1 MSCKHYKNS
10 PQKYYK
16 IISFATFVSLLYAC
30 STTKKVP
37 DGEYLL
43 NRNNFEFED
52 KKESFDEELKDYV
65 QQKPNKKQLLFMP
78 LSLGFYN
85 MANPKYDTLLNEY
98 MTYPSEMRN
107 QKLRD
112 SLFIKYDMKS
122 SVGKTLF
129 LDRLLHSWGTPPV
142 ILDQTRSE
150 KSTESIKK
158 RLIYRG
164 FWDADV
170 HLKHA
175 IDSASRKAAV
185 NYFVKHNEP
194 TYIKDYYYNIT
205 DPYVKGLYWQKLDKS
220 LIRSGQRLDQTV
232 LEKEVTR
239 INELM
244 RENGYYRFNSTN
256 EEVYFVADS
265 LKSKKQVPLTLEIH
279 KDSADHRYKVATIGN
294 IDVAIVNEAGDFPK
308 NTVKDSLRRIRF
320 HKVDESYK
328 TSSLWRAVI
337 VDHKK
342 VYDQKALDLT
352 KRNFIAMNNFSIIKA
367 RDSLR
372 RGGTMAPNDS
382 IVDVLYVLKPLPKY
396 ELKLGTDINYSQ
408 LLNLGVSPSVD
419 LTTRNVF
426 KGAENL
432 STSISGTFGSIRS
445 TKNIDKREVAYEIS
459 AQASLNFPRLLL
471 PFDYYKLLP
480 KRYTPTSSILLG
492 ASVQNNIGLGRVN
505 FNTGLNYQANVNDQ
519 VSHRLTLFNTQVS
532 LTKNKDAYYDYFA
545 NDAVIK
551 DDMFANYF
559 AYTSNSTIPEIAS
572 IENRY
577 RSGQL
582 SIDDV
587 SGMILGDIPYLGTL
601 DKKGQDLLLAF
612 TGSLVNKD
620 RQTQDI
626 LISSMI
632 YNFVYNE
639 IGKKDYPNA
648 FYFNGK
654 VELAGNILSIFNQK
668 RDAGGVVT
676 NPQRTIFGLPY
687 AQFVKFDIDTRKY
700 FKFNGNQTLVL
711 RQFIGVGIP
720 YGNSTDMPVI
730 KSYFNG
736 GSNDI
741 RAWVAF
747 GGLGPSDS
755 QLDERVR
762 TYMTNNVKLTTNIE
776 YRIPFNE
783 MYEGA
788 LFTDI
793 GNTWSLRKPDGSGG
807 YGDEFKFNKFL
818 GQMGI
823 GSGLGLRVNVAYITF
838 RLDLAYKIYDPNKP
852 DGDRWRFKNFQPF
865 KPTLNIAFGYPF

>member
-16 IISFATFVSLLYAC
+16 IISFATFVGLLYAC

-43 NRNNFEFED
+43 TRNSFEFGD
-52 KKESFDEELKDYV
+52 KKEFFDEELKDYV

-78 LSLGFYN
+78 LTLAFYN
-85 MANPKYDTLLNEY
+85 MADPKYDTILNEY
-98 MTYPSEMRN
+98 MTYPREMRN

-112 SLFIKYDMKS
+112 SLFIKYNMKS
-122 SVGKTLF
+122 SIGKSLF
-129 LDRLLHSWGTPPV
+129 LDRVLHSWGTPPV
-142 ILDQTRSE
+142 ILDQSRSE
-150 KSTESIKK
+150 KSAESIKK

-170 HLKHA
+170 TFKHKL
-175 IDSASRKAAV
+175 DSASKKAAV
-185 NYFVKHNEP
+185 NYFIKHNDP
-194 TYIKDYYYNIT
+194 TYIKEYYYNIP
-205 DPYVKGLYWQKLDKS
+205 DQGIKNIYAHQRDKT
-220 LIRSGQRLDQTV
+220 LVRAGQVLDQTV

-239 INELM
+239 ITDLM
-244 RENGYYRFNSTN
+244 KDFGYYKFNSSN
-256 EEVYFVADS
+256 DEVYFVADS

-279 KDSADHRYKVATIGN
+279 KDSLDRPYKVATFGN
-294 IDVAIVNEAGDFPK
+294 IDIAIVDEPSDYPK
-308 NTVKDSLRRIRF
+308 NTVKDSLRRVRF
-320 HKVDESYK
+320 HKVNDNYK

-337 VDHKK
+337 VDSKK
-342 VYDQKALDLT
+342 MYDQKKLDVT
-352 KRNFIAMNNFSIIKA
+352 KRNFLAMNNFSIIKA

-372 RGGTMAPNDS
+372 QGGISSPNDS

-396 ELKLGTDINYSQ
+396 DLKVGTDINYSQ
-408 LLNLGVSPSVD
+408 VLNLGISPSID

-426 KGAENL
+426 RGAENL
-432 STSISGTFGSIRS
+432 STSVSGTFGSIRS
-445 TKNIDKREVAYEIS
+445 TQNIDKRTTAYEIS

-471 PFDYYKLLP
+471 PFNYYKFLP

-492 ASVQNNIGLGRVN
+492 ASVQNNIGLGRTN
-505 FNTGLNYQANVNDQ
+505 FNTGLNYQANINDQ
-519 VSHRLTLFNTQVS
+519 VYHKLTLFNTQVS
-532 LTKNKDAYYDYFA
+532 LTKNKDAYYDYFP
-545 NDAVIK
+545 NDNKIRE
-551 DDMFANYF
+551 DIFNNYF
-559 AYTSNSTIPEIAS
+559 AFNPETAQT
-572 IENRY
+572 
-577 RSGQL
+577 GQDFRDGLL

-587 SGMILGDIPYLGTL
+587 S
-601 DKKGQDLLLAF
+601 KKIIENSDYRNSLNQQGNDLLTAF
-612 TGSLVNKD
+612 RGTLVNKD
-620 RQTQDI
+620 RQTQDV

-654 VELAGNILSIFNQK
+654 VELAGNILSIFNKKDNDGGLVSSPQK
-668 RDAGGVVT
+668 
-676 NPQRTIFGLPY
+676 TIFGIPY
-687 AQFVKFDIDTRKY
+687 AQFVKFDIDARKY

-720 YGNSTDMPVI
+720 YGNSEDMPII

-747 GGLGPSDS
+747 GGLGPADS
-755 QLDERVR
+755 QVDERVR
-762 TYMTNNVKLTTNIE
+762 TYMTDNVKLTTNIE
-776 YRIPFNE
+776 YRIPFNS

-793 GNTWSLRKPDGSGG
+793 GNTWSLRNYNDG
-807 YGDEFKFNKFL
+807 YADEFKFNKFL
-818 GQMGI
+818 GQVGI
-823 GSGLGLRVNVAYITF
+823 GSGFGLRINIAYITA
-838 RLDLAYKIYDPNKP
+838 RIDLAYKIYDPNKP
-852 DGDRWRFKNFQPF
+852 EGDRWRFKNFQPF

>member
-1 MSCKHYKNS
+1 
-10 PQKYYK
+10 
-16 IISFATFVSLLYAC
+16 
-30 STTKKVP
+30 
-37 DGEYLL
+37 
-43 NRNNFEFED
+43 
-52 KKESFDEELKDYV
+52 
-65 QQKPNKKQLLFMP
+65 
-78 LSLGFYN
+78 

-98 MTYPSEMRN
+98 MTYPSEMRS

-129 LDRLLHSWGTPPV
+129 LDRLLHNWGSPPV

-150 KSTESIKK
+150 KSAESVEK
-158 RLIYRG
+158 RMVYRG
-164 FWDADV
+164 FWDAEV
-170 HLKHA
+170 NFKHVL
-175 IDSASRKAAV
+175 DSASKKAAV
-185 NYFVKHNEP
+185 NYFIKHNEP

-205 DPYVKGLYWQKLDKS
+205 DPTVKGLYWQKLDKS
-220 LIRSGQRLDQTV
+220 LIRSGQILDQTV
-232 LEKEVTR
+232 LEKEAAR
-239 INELM
+239 ITDLM
-244 RENGYYRFNSTN
+244 RENGYYRFNSSN
-256 EEVYFVADS
+256 EEISFVADS
-265 LKSKKQVPLTLEIH
+265 LKSKKKVPLILEIH
-279 KDSADHRYKVATIGN
+279 RDSTDRPYKVSTIGN
-294 IDVAIVNEAGDFPK
+294 IDVAIIDEPGDYPK

-320 HKVDESYK
+320 HKVNDNYK
-328 TSSLWRAVI
+328 ISSLWRSII
-337 VDHKK
+337 VDNKQA
-342 VYDQKALDLT
+342 YDQKKLDLT
-352 KRNFIAMNNFSIIKA
+352 KRNLLAMNNFSLVKA

-372 RGGTMAPNDS
+372 RGGGMAPNDS
-382 IVDVLYVLKPLPKY
+382 IIDVLYILKPLPKY
-396 ELKLGTDINYSQ
+396 ELKVGTDVNYSQ
-408 LLNLGVSPSVD
+408 ILNLGISPSVD

-426 KGAENL
+426 RGAENL
-432 STSISGTFGSIRS
+432 STSLSGAFGSIRS
-445 TKNIDKREVAYEIS
+445 TKDISKRELAYEIS

-532 LTKNKDAYYDYFA
+532 LTKNKDAYYDYFT
-545 NDAVIK
+545 NDERIK
-551 DDMFANYF
+551 DDMFRNYF
-559 AYTSNSTIPEIAS
+559 DYTSTSTIPEIKN

-577 RSGQL
+577 LSGQL

-587 SGMILGDIPYLGTL
+587 SEMILKDNTYIGSL
-601 DKKGQDLLLAF
+601 DKKTQDLLLAF
-612 TGSLVNKD
+612 MGSLVNKD

-632 YNFVYNE
+632 YNFVYSE

-668 RDAGGVVT
+668 RDAGGVIA

-755 QLDERVR
+755 QIDERVR

-818 GQMGI
+818 GQVGV
-823 GSGLGLRVNVAYITF
+823 GSGVGLRLNIAYITL

>member
-1 MSCKHYKNS
+1 MSCKHYMNS

-16 IISFATFVSLLYAC
+16 IISFATFVGLLYAC

-43 NRNNFEFED
+43 TKNKFELED
-52 KKESFDEELKDYV
+52 KKESIDEELKDYV
-65 QQKPNKKQLLFMP
+65 QQKPNKKQLLFAP

-85 MANPKYDTLLNEY
+85 MANPKYDTLLNDY

-112 SLFIKYDMKS
+112 SLFLKYNMKS

-150 KSTESIKK
+150 KSTESIEK
-158 RLIYRG
+158 RLVYRG

-170 HLKHA
+170 Q
-175 IDSASRKAAV
+175 
-185 NYFVKHNEP
+185 VKHSLDSTSKKAVVDYIIKHNDP

-205 DPYVKGLYWQKLDKS
+205 DPTVKGLYWQKLDKS

-232 LEKEVTR
+232 LEKEVIR
-239 INELM
+239 ITDLM
-244 RENGYYRFNSTN
+244 RENGYYRFNSSN
-256 EEVYFVADS
+256 EEIYFVADS

-279 KDSADHRYKVATIGN
+279 KDSADHPYKVATIGN

-308 NTVKDSLRRIRF
+308 NTIKDSLRRIRF
-320 HKVDESYK
+320 HKMDNSYK

-337 VDHKK
+337 VDSKK
-342 VYDQKALDLT
+342 VYDQKNLDLT
-352 KRNFIAMNNFSIIKA
+352 KRNFIAMNNFSILKA

-372 RGGTMAPNDS
+372 RGGGISPNDS
-382 IVDVLYVLKPLPKY
+382 IVDVLYLLKPLPKY

-408 LLNLGVSPSVD
+408 ILNLGVSPSVD
-419 LTTRNVF
+419 LTTRNIF
-426 KGAENL
+426 RGAENL

-459 AQASLNFPRLLL
+459 AQAALNFPRLLL

-492 ASVQNNIGLGRVN
+492 ASLQNNIGLGRVN

-532 LTKNKDAYYDYFA
+532 LTKNKDAYYDYFV
-545 NDAVIK
+545 NDESIRK
-551 DDMFANYF
+551 DIFASYF
-559 AYTSNSTIPEIAS
+559 AHDPTLKPDYEA
-572 IENRY
+572 
-577 RSGQL
+577 GKL
-582 SIDDV
+582 SIDYISKEIVADP
-587 SGMILGDIPYLGTL
+587 SYPGTL
-601 DKKGQDLLLAF
+601 DQKGLDLLNAF
-612 TGSLVNKD
+612 RGTLVNKD
-620 RQTQDI
+620 RQTQDVI
-626 LISSMI
+626 ISSMI

-668 RDAGGVVT
+668 RDDGGVVT
-676 NPQRTIFGLPY
+676 SPQRTIFGIPY

-720 YGNSTDMPVI
+720 FGNSTSMPVI

-747 GGLGPSDS
+747 GGLGPADS

-762 TYMTNNVKLTTNIE
+762 TYMTDNVKLTTNIE
-776 YRIPFNE
+776 YRVPFNE

-788 LFTDI
+788 IFTDI
-793 GNTWSLRKPDGSGG
+793 GNTWSLKSSNENGS

-823 GSGLGLRVNVAYITF
+823 GSGFGLRVNVAYITF

-852 DGDRWRFKNFQPF
+852 EGDRWRFKNFQPF

>member
-16 IISFATFVSLLYAC
+16 IISFATFVGLLYAC

-43 NRNNFEFED
+43 TKNNFKFED
-52 KKESFDEELKDYV
+52 KKESFDDELKDYV
-65 QQKPNKKQLLFMP
+65 QQKPNKKQLLFIP
-78 LSLGFYN
+78 LGLGFYN

-112 SLFIKYDMKS
+112 SLFIKYNMKS

-129 LDRLLHSWGTPPV
+129 LDRLLHSWGNPPV
-142 ILDQTRSE
+142 ILDETRSE
-150 KSTESIKK
+150 KSAESIEK
-158 RLIYRG
+158 RLVYRG

-170 HLKHA
+170 KFKHSM
-175 IDSASRKAAV
+175 DSASKKAAV
-185 NYFVKHNEP
+185 NYFIKHNDP

-205 DPYVKGLYWQKLDKS
+205 DPTVKGLYWQKLDKS

-239 INELM
+239 ITELM
-244 RENGYYRFNSTN
+244 RENGYYRFNSSN
-256 EEVYFVADS
+256 EEIYFVADS
-265 LKSKKQVPLTLEIH
+265 LKSRKQVPLTLEIH
-279 KDSADHRYKVATIGN
+279 KDSADHPYKVATIGN

-320 HKVDESYK
+320 HKMDDSYK

-337 VDHKK
+337 VDSKK

-352 KRNFIAMNNFSIIKA
+352 KRNFIAMNNFSILKA

-372 RGGTMAPNDS
+372 RGGGTSPNDS
-382 IVDVLYVLKPLPKY
+382 IVDVLYLLKPLPKY

-408 LLNLGVSPSVD
+408 ILNLGISPSVD

-426 KGAENL
+426 RGAENL

-445 TKNIDKREVAYEIS
+445 TKDISKRELAYEIS

-471 PFDYYKLLP
+471 PFNYYKLLP

-519 VSHRLTLFNTQVS
+519 VSHRLTLFNTQIS
-532 LTKNKDAYYDYFA
+532 LTKNKDAYYDYFS
-545 NDAVIK
+545 NDEIIK
-551 DDMFANYF
+551 DDILASYF
-559 AYTSNSTIPEIAS
+559 AYDPITKQK
-572 IENRY
+572 Y
-577 RSGQL
+577 FSGEL
-582 SIDDV
+582 SLDNVSKQIVDDAN
-587 SGMILGDIPYLGTL
+587 YQGTL
-601 DKKGQDLLLAF
+601 DQQGQDLLTAF
-612 TGSLVNKD
+612 KGTLVNKD
-620 RQTQDI
+620 RQTQDV

-668 RDAGGVVT
+668 RDEGGVIT
-676 NPQRTIFGLPY
+676 SPQRTIFGIPY

-720 YGNSTDMPVI
+720 FGNSTNMPVI

-747 GGLGPSDS
+747 GGLGPADS
-755 QLDERVR
+755 QVDERVR
-762 TYMTNNVKLTTNIE
+762 TYMTDNVKLTTNIE

-793 GNTWSLRKPDGSGG
+793 GNTWSLKNYNDG

-823 GSGLGLRVNVAYITF
+823 GSGFGLRVNVAYITF

-852 DGDRWRFKNFQPF
+852 DGERWRFRHFQPF

>member
-16 IISFATFVSLLYAC
+16 IISFATFVGLLYAC

-37 DGEYLL
+37 EGEYLL
-43 NRNNFEFED
+43 TKNNFKFED

-112 SLFIKYDMKS
+112 SLFLKYDMKS

-129 LDRLLHSWGTPPV
+129 MDRLLHSWGTPPV

-150 KSTESIKK
+150 KSAESIKK
-158 RLIYRG
+158 RLVYRG
-164 FWDADV
+164 FWDAKVDF
-170 HLKHA
+170 KHA
-175 IDSASRKAAV
+175 IDTASKKAAV
-185 NYFVKHNEP
+185 NYFIRHNDP

-205 DPYVKGLYWQKLDKS
+205 DPTVKGLYWQKLDKS

-239 INELM
+239 ITDLM
-244 RENGYYRFNSTN
+244 RENGYYRFNSSN
-256 EEVYFVADS
+256 EEIYFVADS
-265 LKSKKQVPLTLEIH
+265 LKSRKQVPLTLEIH
-279 KDSADHRYKVATIGN
+279 KDSADHPYKVATFGN
-294 IDVAIVNEAGDFPK
+294 IDVAIVNEASDFPK

-320 HKVDESYK
+320 HKMDDSYK

-337 VDHKK
+337 VDNKK

-352 KRNFIAMNNFSIIKA
+352 KRNFIAMNNFSILKA

-372 RGGTMAPNDS
+372 RGGGMSPNDS
-382 IVDVLYVLKPLPKY
+382 IVDVLYLLKPLPKY

-408 LLNLGVSPSVD
+408 ILNLGISPSVD

-426 KGAENL
+426 RGAENL

-445 TKNIDKREVAYEIS
+445 TKDISKRELAYEIS

-471 PFDYYKLLP
+471 PFNYYKLLP

-519 VSHRLTLFNTQVS
+519 VSHRLTLFNTQIS
-532 LTKNKDAYYDYFA
+532 LTKNKDAYYDYFS
-545 NDAVIK
+545 NDEIIK
-551 DDMFANYF
+551 DDILASYFTYDPVTGQKYLSGELSLDNVSKRIVEDANY
-559 AYTSNSTIPEIAS
+559 
-572 IENRY
+572 
-577 RSGQL
+577 Q
-582 SIDDV
+582 
-587 SGMILGDIPYLGTL
+587 GTL
-601 DKKGQDLLLAF
+601 DQQGQDLLTAF
-612 TGSLVNKD
+612 KGTLVNKD
-620 RQTQDI
+620 RQTQDV

-668 RDAGGVVT
+668 RDEGGVVT
-676 NPQRTIFGLPY
+676 SPQRTIFGIPY

-720 YGNSTDMPVI
+720 FGNSTNMPVI

-747 GGLGPSDS
+747 GGLGPADS
-755 QLDERVR
+755 QVDERVR
-762 TYMTNNVKLTTNIE
+762 TYMTDNVKLTTNIE

-793 GNTWSLRKPDGSGG
+793 GNTWSLKNYNDG

-823 GSGLGLRVNVAYITF
+823 GSGFGLRVNVAYITF

-852 DGDRWRFKNFQPF
+852 EGDRWRFKNFQPF

>member
-16 IISFATFVSLLYAC
+16 IISFATFVGLLYAC

-43 NRNNFEFED
+43 TRNSFEFED
-52 KKESFDEELKDYV
+52 KKEFFDEELKDYV

-78 LSLGFYN
+78 LTLAFYN
-85 MANPKYDTLLNEY
+85 MANSKYDTILNEY
-98 MTYPSEMRN
+98 MTYPREMRN
-107 QKLRD
+107 QNLRD
-112 SLFIKYDMKS
+112 SLFIKYNMQS
-122 SVGKTLF
+122 SVGKSLF
-129 LDRLLHSWGTPPV
+129 FDRVLHNWGTPPV

-170 HLKHA
+170 KFKQNL
-175 IDSASRKAAV
+175 DSASKKAAV
-185 NYFVKHNEP
+185 NYFIKHNDP
-194 TYIKDYYYNIT
+194 TYIKDYYYNIP
-205 DPYVKGLYWQKLDKS
+205 DQGIKS
-220 LIRSGQRLDQTV
+220 IYSHLKEKTLIRSGQILDQTV

-239 INELM
+239 ITDLM
-244 RENGYYRFNSTN
+244 RDFGYYKFNSSN
-256 EEVYFVADS
+256 DEVYFIADS
-265 LKSKKQVPLTLEIH
+265 IKSKKQVPLTLEIH
-279 KDSADHRYKVATIGN
+279 KDSLDRPYKVATFGN
-294 IDVAIVNEAGDFPK
+294 IDIAIVDEPSDFPK
-308 NTVKDSLRRIRF
+308 NTVKDSLRRVRF
-320 HKVDESYK
+320 HKMNEKYK

-337 VDHKK
+337 VDSKQ
-342 VYDQKALDLT
+342 VYDQKKLDVT
-352 KRNFIAMNNFSIIKA
+352 KRNFMAMNNFSIVKA

-372 RGGTMAPNDS
+372 RGGITSPNDS

-396 ELKLGTDINYSQ
+396 DLKVGTDVNYSQ
-408 LLNLGVSPSVD
+408 LLNLGISPSID

-426 KGAENL
+426 RGAENI

-445 TKNIDKREVAYEIS
+445 TQDIDKRSTAYEIS

-471 PFDYYKLLP
+471 PFNYYKFIP

-492 ASVQNNIGLGRVN
+492 ASIQNNIGLGRLN

-519 VSHRLTLFNTQVS
+519 IYHKLTLFNTQIS
-532 LTKNKDAYYDYFA
+532 LTKNKDAYYSYFV
-545 NDAVIK
+545 NDERVK
-551 DDMFANYF
+551 DDIFDSYF
-559 AYTSNSTIPEIAS
+559 AYRPKIGTDY
-572 IENRY
+572 ENNK
-577 RSGQL
+577 L

-587 SGMILGDIPYLGTL
+587 SKLLLQDQEYRDNLDQKGT
-601 DKKGQDLLLAF
+601 DLLTAF
-612 TGSLVNKD
+612 RGTLVNKD
-620 RQTQDI
+620 RQTQDV

-632 YNFVYNE
+632 YNFVYSE

-654 VELAGNILSIFNQK
+654 VELAGNILSLFNK
-668 RDAGGVVT
+668 KDNDGGVVT
-676 NPQRTIFGLPY
+676 SPQKTIFGIPY
-687 AQFVKFDIDTRKY
+687 AQFIKFDIDARKY

-711 RQFIGVGIP
+711 RQFIGVGVP
-720 YGNSTDMPVI
+720 YGNSQDMPII

-747 GGLGPSDS
+747 GGLGPADS
-755 QLDERVR
+755 QVDERVR

-776 YRIPFNE
+776 YRIPFNS

-793 GNTWSLRKPDGSGG
+793 GNTWSLRDHNDG
-807 YGDEFKFNKFL
+807 YNDEFKLNKFL
-818 GQMGI
+818 GQVGI
-823 GSGLGLRVNVAYITF
+823 GSGFGLRINIAYITA
-838 RLDLAYKIYDPNKP
+838 RIDLAYKIYDPNKAE
-852 DGDRWRFKNFQPF
+852 GDRWRIKNIQPF

>member
-1 MSCKHYKNS
+1 MSCKHFKNS

-16 IISFATFVSLLYAC
+16 IISLATFVGLLYAC

-37 DGEYLL
+37 NGEYLL
-43 NRNNFEFED
+43 TKNNFEFED
-52 KKESFDEELKDYV
+52 KKEFFDDELKGYV

-85 MANPKYDTLLNEY
+85 MANPKYDTILNEY

-122 SVGKTLF
+122 SVGKSLF
-129 LDRLLHSWGTPPV
+129 LDRLLHSWGSLPV
-142 ILDQTRSE
+142 ILDQTRTA
-150 KSTESIKK
+150 KSAESIDK
-158 RLIYRG
+158 RLTYRG
-164 FWDADV
+164 FWDGQV
-170 HLKHA
+170 TFKHDL
-175 IDSASRKAAV
+175 DSTAKKAAV
-185 NYFVKHNEP
+185 TYFIKHNDP
-194 TYIKDYYYNIT
+194 TYIKDYYFNIP
-205 DPYVKGLYWQKLDKS
+205 DPGIKSLYMQKLDKS
-220 LIRSGQRLDQTV
+220 LVRSGKILDQTV

-244 RENGYYRFNSTN
+244 REKGYYRFNNSN
-256 EEVYFVADS
+256 EEIFFVADS
-265 LKSKKQVPLTLEIH
+265 LKSRKQVPLTLEIH
-279 KDSADHRYKVATIGN
+279 RDSADHPYKVATIGN
-294 IDVAIVNEAGDFPK
+294 IDVAIVDEAGDYPK
-308 NTVKDSLRRIRF
+308 NTIKDSLRRVRF
-320 HKVDESYK
+320 HKMNNNYK

-337 VDHKK
+337 VDHKQ
-342 VYDQKALDLT
+342 VYDQKKLDLT
-352 KRNFIAMNNFSIIKA
+352 KRNFLAMNNFSILKA

-372 RGGTMAPNDS
+372 RGGGISPNDS
-382 IVDVLYVLKPLPKY
+382 IIDVLYILKPLPKY

-408 LLNLGVSPSVD
+408 ILNLGVSPSVD
-419 LTTRNVF
+419 LTTRNIF
-426 KGAENL
+426 GGAENL
-432 STSISGTFGSIRS
+432 STSLSGTFGSIRS
-445 TKNIDKREVAYEIS
+445 TKDISNRVLAYEIS

-471 PFDYYKLLP
+471 PFNYYKLLP

-492 ASVQNNIGLGRVN
+492 ASIQNNIGLGRVN
-505 FNTGLNYQANVNDQ
+505 FNTGLNYQATVNDQ

-532 LTKNKDAYYDYFA
+532 LTKNKDAYYDYFV
-545 NDAVIK
+545 NDDNVRREIF
-551 DDMFANYF
+551 DNYF
-559 AYTSNSTIPEIAS
+559 AYSPATESKFK
-572 IENRY
+572 
-577 RSGQL
+577 SGEL
-582 SIDDV
+582 SIDNV
-587 SGMILGDIPYLGTL
+587 SRMIVEDQGYYGTL
-601 DKKGQDLLLAF
+601 NQQGADLFTAFKG
-612 TGSLVNKD
+612 TLVNKD

-632 YNFVYNE
+632 YNFVYSE

-654 VELAGNILSIFNQK
+654 LELAGNMLSIFNQK
-668 RDAGGVVT
+668 RDEGGIVT
-676 NPQRTIFGLPY
+676 NPQRTIFGIPY

-700 FKFNGNQTLVL
+700 FKFGNQTLVL

-720 YGNSTDMPVI
+720 YGNSKNMPVI

-755 QLDERVR
+755 QVDERVR
-762 TYMTNNVKLTTNIE
+762 NYMTDNIKLTTNIE
-776 YRIPFNE
+776 YRVPFND

-788 LFTDI
+788 IFTDI
-793 GNTWSLRKPDGSGG
+793 GNTWSVRNYNNGI
-807 YGDEFKFNKFL
+807 GDEFKFNKFL

-823 GSGLGLRVNVAYITF
+823 GSGFGLRVNVAYITF

-852 DGDRWRFKNFQPF
+852 DGDKWRFKNFQPF

>member
-16 IISFATFVSLLYAC
+16 IISFATFVGLLYAC

-43 NRNNFEFED
+43 TRNSFEFED
-52 KKESFDEELKDYV
+52 KKEFFDEELKDYV

-78 LSLGFYN
+78 LTLAFYN
-85 MANPKYDTLLNEY
+85 MANSKYDTILNEY
-98 MTYPSEMRN
+98 MTYPREMRN
-107 QKLRD
+107 QNLRD
-112 SLFIKYDMKS
+112 SLFIKYNMQS
-122 SVGKTLF
+122 SVGKSLF
-129 LDRLLHSWGTPPV
+129 FDRVLHNWGTPPV

-170 HLKHA
+170 KFKQNL
-175 IDSASRKAAV
+175 DSASKKAAV
-185 NYFVKHNEP
+185 NYFIKHNDP
-194 TYIKDYYYNIT
+194 TYIKDYYYNIPDQGIKNIYSHLKEKT
-205 DPYVKGLYWQKLDKS
+205 
-220 LIRSGQRLDQTV
+220 LIRSGQILDQTV

-239 INELM
+239 ITDLM
-244 RENGYYRFNSTN
+244 KDFGYYKFNSSN
-256 EEVYFVADS
+256 DEVYFIADS
-265 LKSKKQVPLTLEIH
+265 IKSKKQVPLTLEIH
-279 KDSADHRYKVATIGN
+279 KDSLDRPYKVATFGN
-294 IDVAIVNEAGDFPK
+294 IDIAIVDEPSDFPK
-308 NTVKDSLRRIRF
+308 NTVKDSLRRVRF
-320 HKVDESYK
+320 HKMNDKYK

-337 VDHKK
+337 VDSKQ
-342 VYDQKALDLT
+342 VYDQKKLDVT
-352 KRNFIAMNNFSIIKA
+352 KRNFMAMNNFSIVKA

-372 RGGTMAPNDS
+372 RGGITSPNDS

-396 ELKLGTDINYSQ
+396 DLKVGTDVNYSQ
-408 LLNLGVSPSVD
+408 LLNLGISPSID

-426 KGAENL
+426 RGAENI

-445 TKNIDKREVAYEIS
+445 TQDIDKRSTAYEIS

-471 PFDYYKLLP
+471 PFNYYKFIP

-492 ASVQNNIGLGRVN
+492 ASIQNNIGLGRLN

-519 VSHRLTLFNTQVS
+519 IYHKLTLFNTQIS
-532 LTKNKDAYYDYFA
+532 LTKNKDAYYSYFV
-545 NDAVIK
+545 NDERVK
-551 DDMFANYF
+551 DDIFGNYF
-559 AYTSNSTIPEIAS
+559 AYRPQIGIDYKN
-572 IENRY
+572 NK
-577 RSGQL
+577 L
-582 SIDDV
+582 SIDEV
-587 SGMILGDIPYLGTL
+587 SKLLLQDQEYRGNLDQKGT
-601 DKKGQDLLLAF
+601 DLLTAF
-612 TGSLVNKD
+612 RGTLVNKD
-620 RQTQDI
+620 RQTQDV

-632 YNFVYNE
+632 YNFVYSE

-654 VELAGNILSIFNQK
+654 VELAGNILSLFNK
-668 RDAGGVVT
+668 KDNDGGVVT
-676 NPQRTIFGLPY
+676 SPQKTIFGIPY
-687 AQFVKFDIDTRKY
+687 AQFIKFDIDARKY

-711 RQFIGVGIP
+711 RQFIGVGVP
-720 YGNSTDMPVI
+720 YGNSQDMPII

-747 GGLGPSDS
+747 GGLGPADS
-755 QLDERVR
+755 QVDERVR

-776 YRIPFNE
+776 YRIPFNS

-793 GNTWSLRKPDGSGG
+793 GNTWSLRDHNDG
-807 YGDEFKFNKFL
+807 YNDEFKLNKFL
-818 GQMGI
+818 GQVGI
-823 GSGLGLRVNVAYITF
+823 GSGFGLRINIAYITA
-838 RLDLAYKIYDPNKP
+838 RIDLAYKIYDPNKAE
-852 DGDRWRFKNFQPF
+852 GDRWRIKNIQPF